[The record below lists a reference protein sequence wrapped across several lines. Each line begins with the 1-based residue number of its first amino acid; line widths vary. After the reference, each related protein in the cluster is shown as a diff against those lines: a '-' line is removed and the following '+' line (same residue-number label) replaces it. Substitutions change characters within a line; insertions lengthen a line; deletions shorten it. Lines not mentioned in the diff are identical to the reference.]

1 MIDDYNKDPTRR
13 RVDMAIVDDAENLLA
28 YARMDRCLRPTF
40 AIRSM
45 DAVVFAEEL
54 STQGRS
60 LESFG
65 DPQLIARAWGVAVM
79 KEGAVVGAIGVGG
92 LPSGLDDEA
101 TTKAGSA
108 ALNI

>member
-1 MIDDYNKDPTRR
+1 MIDDYNKDPTQR

-40 AIRSM
+40 AIRKAYSSAIRSM
-45 DAVVFAEEL
+45 DTVVFAEEL

-65 DPQLIARAWGVAVM
+65 DPQLIALA
-79 KEGAVVGAIGVGG
+79 
-92 LPSGLDDEA
+92 
-101 TTKAGSA
+101 
-108 ALNI
+108 